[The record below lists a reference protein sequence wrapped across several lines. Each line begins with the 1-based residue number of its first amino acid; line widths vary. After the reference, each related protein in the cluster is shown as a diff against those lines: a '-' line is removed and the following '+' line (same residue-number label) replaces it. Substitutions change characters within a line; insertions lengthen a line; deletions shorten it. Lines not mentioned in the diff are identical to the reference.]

1 MKPASP
7 SKQIDQSFQ
16 CVPCSQAFPILPQ
29 LPHNMKW
36 MVPIPNHQSESS
48 FLFRGGKRD
57 GAGSS
62 ARASCT
68 RRPRSRASRS
78 TELVRYRLAR
88 RALVIFQPPNAWRR
102 SSLKRDRGPFYWCGG
117 WGQIKRA
124 YYNDES
130 RTKGPWFVAML
141 TGNGG
146 ETTES
151 TVHAQ
156 KKHRVGTHP
165 MHPGSGFPCEGKPK
179 LAEIVQIGLIL
190 HKVWDRQKMRGRP
203 YSVHRGQ

>member
-29 LPHNMKW
+29 IPHNMKW

-78 TELVRYRLAR
+78 TELVRYR
-88 RALVIFQPPNAWRR
+88 R

-146 ETTES
+146 EAES
-151 TVHAQ
+151 TGRIVNIFF
-156 KKHRVGTHP
+156 KRLLP
-165 MHPGSGFPCEGKPK
+165 MSEGYYLFDCSLPTILKP
-179 LAEIVQIGLIL
+179 LARLSLFFCSSACSACCRCGAERERERERE
-190 HKVWDRQKMRGRP
+190 RQRGD
-203 YSVHRGQ
+203 